1 MTNFQSFL
9 NKVAFLPVPF
19 WLPSGNVLVLRYW
32 HKTHKSIRDTGNCS
46 SVQNKKL
53 KRGKK
58 CSFSFD
64 CRLPPSASAKPPP
77 KKKKDHELNNSA
89 DTVYPFDEEK
99 YEMRKGK
106 KMVKIIGR
114 IIIIPV
120 SRRLTSVFSY
130 PYVTKLGTHLPRV
143 VDSGVNNRSISFRI
157 FAKLSLPLSPWRQY
171 IFQ

>member
-1 MTNFQSFL
+1 MTNSQSFL

-32 HKTHKSIRDTGNCS
+32 HKTHKSIGDTGNCS

-58 CSFSFD
+58 NVLSHLTVD
-64 CRLPPSASAKPPP
+64 CLPRRPQSRHQ
-77 KKKKDHELNNSA
+77 KKKDHELNNSA

-143 VDSGVNNRSISFRI
+143 VDSGVNYRSISFRI

>member
-1 MTNFQSFL
+1 MFFL
-9 NKVAFLPVPF
+9 I
-19 WLPSGNVLVLRYW
+19 WLS
-32 HKTHKSIRDTGNCS
+32 T
-46 SVQNKKL
+46 
-53 KRGKK
+53 
-58 CSFSFD
+58 
-64 CRLPPSASAKPPP
+64 ASLGVRKAAT
-77 KKKKDHELNNSA
+77 KKKDHELNNSA

-114 IIIIPV
+114 IILIPV

-143 VDSGVNNRSISFRI
+143 VDSGVNYRSISFRI
-157 FAKLSLPLSPWRQY
+157 FAKLSLSLSPWRQY